1 MKYPYIVNHNG
12 IYYPAGTDVPV
23 GDEVQKID
31 IPFAESEAL
40 EEPEIT
46 DEAIAEVAKRGRPP
60 KSKQ

>member
-31 IPFAESEAL
+31 IPFAESEVP

-46 DEAIAEVAKRGRPP
+46 DEAIAEAAKRGRPP
-60 KSKQ
+60 KNK